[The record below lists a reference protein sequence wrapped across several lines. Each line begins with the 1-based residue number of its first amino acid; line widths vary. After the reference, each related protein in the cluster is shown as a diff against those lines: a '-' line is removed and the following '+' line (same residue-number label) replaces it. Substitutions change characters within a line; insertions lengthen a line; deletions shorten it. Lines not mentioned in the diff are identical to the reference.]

1 MTDTTA
7 PAAHSAFRVLA
18 ALAEL
23 GEATAAAIADK
34 AGLGYST
41 TTPKLR
47 AWEDTG
53 QAERFR
59 GDDGRTL
66 WRLTAAGRIATA
78 APANVRHV
86 GDDHAEAD
94 PPVSADAT
102 TGSDVAPAEAAA
114 EPNAA
119 DNPDGAG
126 ECDGTEPD
134 EASADP
140 SSHDPIGQP
149 AVTGQPRSS
158 GRSGAPALA
167 VSADAGEP
175 VEAAPQP
182 EHLGEELAE
191 VPPVATAQD
200 SDAQRDSAD
209 GASAATTDEDV
220 TAEATNRRGAG
231 TLRAAIL
238 DVLEANPDR
247 RYKVSELCK
256 LIDRANEGTGAKKA
270 SAGAVHNAATKLVQA
285 GTAVLAAEK
294 PVTFALARSD
304 A

>member
-1 MTDTTA
+1 L
-7 PAAHSAFRVLA
+7 RVLA

-23 GEATAAAIADK
+23 GEATASAIADK

-47 AWEDTG
+47 AWEDAG

-59 GDDGRTL
+59 DGDGRTL

-86 GDDHAEAD
+86 GDDHAR
-94 PPVSADAT
+94 ADAT
-102 TGSDVAPAEAAA
+102 TGSDVAPAEAA

-126 ECDGTEPD
+126 ECDGTQPD

-140 SSHDPIGQP
+140 PSHDPIGQP
-149 AVTGQPRSS
+149 AVTSQPRSS
-158 GRSGAPALA
+158 GRSGAPALP

-191 VPPVATAQD
+191 VPPVATARD
-200 SDAQRDSAD
+200 CDAQRDSAD

-220 TAEATNRRGAG
+220 TADAGPTAEATNRRGTG

-238 DVLEANPDR
+238 DILEANPDQ

-256 LIDRANEGTGAKKA
+256 LIDRANEGTGVKKA
-270 SAGAVHNAATKLVQA
+270 SAGAVHNAATTLVQA

-294 PVTFALARSD
+294 PATFALARGD
-304 A
+304 DRP